1 MARGELLRKLF
12 ASYTRHDDDHFRSA
26 ALEIIAEEEQ
36 KQNHALA
43 KDLLR
48 MLENPPTLKPP
59 GAAPFSEQL
68 PKDKERQA
76 FLVDVRQPARSMA
89 DIILKDDTKA
99 QLLRILDE
107 YRKAEVLHVHGLQ
120 PKQRLLL
127 CGPPGCGKS
136 LCAEIIAAE
145 LHLPMLYTR
154 FDAIISSYLGETSSN
169 LRKVFDYAR
178 SGTWV
183 VLFDEF
189 DAIGR
194 SRSDPTEHGELKR
207 VVNSYLQLLDGFQ
220 GKSLIIAAT
229 NYEGALDHALWR
241 RFDEIMLFE
250 RPNHAAIRALL
261 AMKLMNFPQKD
272 LDLSKAASRL
282 RGFAHADVE
291 WVCLEAIKSAI
302 LQDGEAVTQ
311 NLLNEAIDR
320 QRARTRVKDNSKQC
334 PQGNR

>member
-12 ASYTRHDDDHFRSA
+12 ASHAHHDDDLFRSV
-26 ALEIIAEEEQ
+26 ALEIVAEEEQ
-36 KQNHALA
+36 KQNHLLA

-48 MLENPPTLKPP
+48 MLEIPQPLKLTN
-59 GAAPFSEQL
+59 ATTVSEQL

-76 FLVDVRQPARSMA
+76 FLVDVRQPARSLA
-89 DIILKDDTKA
+89 DIILRKKTRE
-99 QLLRILDE
+99 QLVRILDE
-107 YRKAEVLHVHGLQ
+107 YRNAEVLRIHGLQ
-120 PKQRLLL
+120 PKQRLLH

-145 LHLPMLYTR
+145 LHLPILYTR
-154 FDAIISSYLGETSSN
+154 FDAIISSYLGETSAN
-169 LRKVFDYAR
+169 LRKVFEYAR

-207 VVNSYLQLLDGFQ
+207 VVNSYLQLLDSFQ

-229 NYEGALDHALWR
+229 NYEGALDPALWR
-241 RFDEIMLFE
+241 RFDDIMLFE
-250 RPNHAAIRALL
+250 RPNHAEIRALL
-261 AMKLMNFPQKD
+261 AMKLKNFPHRD
-272 LDLSKAASRL
+272 LDFSKTASRL

-291 WVCLEAIKSAI
+291 WVCLEAIKTAI
-302 LQDGEAVTQ
+302 LQDSDAVTQ
-311 NLLNEAIDR
+311 NVLDAAIAR
-320 QRARTRVKDNSKQC
+320 QQARSRIMNSSKERS
-334 PQGNR
+334 QGRR

>member
-1 MARGELLRKLF
+1 
-12 ASYTRHDDDHFRSA
+12 
-26 ALEIIAEEEQ
+26 
-36 KQNHALA
+36 
-43 KDLLR
+43 
-48 MLENPPTLKPP
+48 MLETPPTLKPP
-59 GAAPFSEQL
+59 SSTPVSEQL

-76 FLVDVRQPARSMA
+76 FLVDVRQPARSLA
-89 DIILKDDTKA
+89 DIILKEKTRE
-99 QLLRILDE
+99 QLIRVLDE
-107 YRKAEVLHVHGLQ
+107 YRKAEVLRVHGLQ

-136 LCAEIIAAE
+136 LCAEIIATE
-145 LHLPMLYTR
+145 LQLPMLYTR

-207 VVNSYLQLLDGFQ
+207 VVNSYLQLLDSFQ

-250 RPNHAAIRALL
+250 RPNHAEVRALL
-261 AMKLMNFPQKD
+261 AMKLKNFPQKD
-272 LDLSKAASRL
+272 LDFSKTATRL

-291 WVCLEAIKSAI
+291 WVCLEAIKTAI
-302 LQDGEAVTQ
+302 LQDSEAVTQ
-311 NLLNEAIDR
+311 GVLDDAIDR
-320 QRARTRVKDNSKQC
+320 QRARTRVKDNSKQR